1 VTTVVRCVVAFVVAF
16 AGLLAAPAHTPASAM
31 LTTVISACASND
43 AIHDQPVEHVAPR
56 SYGRFA
62 RPDGGTPLVGY
73 TSDVPRLLAQVDK
86 PSTTKGSGVQ
96 ESVVFLSVL
105 PDGQVAANSVRSAA
119 PGVFTRTEALSGRA
133 SSRAVDEIAESMR
146 ANGWQGD
153 PIKVVEPQGQRIV
166 VDGHHRLAA
175 AQRAGIDVQY
185 EVVDPSTVIGRGMW
199 TSVDAILQDT
209 YTIGPNRLR

>member
-1 VTTVVRCVVAFVVAF
+1 MLNLRRFATAVLVVLVSVLGMGSPTVMALGDTSGPRITTDDTGAHTYDRVNPLSGPYSESALRRGPPPEV
-16 AGLLAAPAHTPASAM
+16 LAATLRESAS
-31 LTTVISACASND
+31 
-43 AIHDQPVEHVAPR
+43 
-56 SYGRFA
+56 
-62 RPDGGTPLVGY
+62 
-73 TSDVPRLLAQVDK
+73 
-86 PSTTKGSGVQ
+86 VQ
-96 ESVVFLSVL
+96 GF
-105 PDGQVAANSVRSAA
+105 GVAANSVRSAA

-199 TSVDAILQDT
+199 TSVDDILQDT

>member
-73 TSDVPRLLAQVDK
+73 TSEVPRLLAQVDK

-105 PDGQVAANSVRSAA
+105 PDGQVAANTA
-119 PGVFTRTEALSGRA
+119 
-133 SSRAVDEIAESMR
+133 AVDAVLPTPQVSNPRLQNIVNNLYKDTAKPNR
-146 ANGWQGD
+146 VGNG
-153 PIKVVEPQGQRIV
+153 
-166 VDGHHRLAA
+166 
-175 AQRAGIDVQY
+175 
-185 EVVDPSTVIGRGMW
+185 TTM
-199 TSVDAILQDT
+199 DAIRREVATGTPTGGRMHLTKGQESLNGLNNWLRRNPEAPYAD
-209 YTIGPNRLR
+209 RLVAQSLADEL